1 MFLDVFSETSMRNP
15 LLLYDKEGKPV
26 GRKIN
31 SSKLP
36 TFSKNFPEIRQ
47 KCVPPVVYYKY
58 QEYRG
63 FKRSRGKQWNI

>member
-31 SSKLP
+31 SSKPFTFLKKLP
-36 TFSKNFPEIRQ
+36 RN
-47 KCVPPVVYYKY
+47 PPKMCSA
-58 QEYRG
+58 G
-63 FKRSRGKQWNI
+63 CIL

>member
-1 MFLDVFSETSMRNP
+1 MFLDVFSKTWTLST

-31 SSKLP
+31 SSKPP

-63 FKRSRGKQWNI
+63 FKRSRVKQWNI